1 MEFMSFNNTI
11 VQGILL
17 QIQTALDQIKA
28 WNADILSVNDYTGT
42 QEGMKTLAATSML
55 LESIG
60 EGVRKIDKIHREILG
75 MRPEIPWVDVM
86 GMRNHIAHGYFDI
99 DADIIFDVVKN
110 HLASLEDAV
119 QFLIRQLA

>member
-1 MEFMSFNNTI
+1 MSFNNTI

-60 EGVRKIDKIHREILG
+60 EGVCNSYVSRLINL
-75 MRPEIPWVDVM
+75 
-86 GMRNHIAHGYFDI
+86 
-99 DADIIFDVVKN
+99 
-110 HLASLEDAV
+110 LE
-119 QFLIRQLA
+119 LKP